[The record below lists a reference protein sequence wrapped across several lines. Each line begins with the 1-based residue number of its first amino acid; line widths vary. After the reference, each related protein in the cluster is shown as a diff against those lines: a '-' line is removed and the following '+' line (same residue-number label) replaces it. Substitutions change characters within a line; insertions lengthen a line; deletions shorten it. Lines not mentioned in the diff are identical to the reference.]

1 MKNLKAEMAKC
12 GVTVEAIAEVLK
24 IHRNSASNK
33 INGKSSFTIEEA
45 FEIKIVFFPTL
56 SLDYLFANST
66 DQHEAKIG

>member
-33 INGKSSFTIEEA
+33 INGKAVLLLKKLLKLKQSF
-45 FEIKIVFFPTL
+45 FLRLV
-56 SLDYLFANST
+56 
-66 DQHEAKIG
+66 

>member
-45 FEIKIVFFPTL
+45 FEIKTVFFPTL
-56 SLDYLFANST
+56 S
-66 DQHEAKIG
+66 